1 MRTPM
6 VPVIGGLILLAA
18 IGWQAFEL
26 RRLTTAHA
34 ELSAQLSALTERL
47 APSTQSPPTDTR
59 ATTNTPPPE
68 TRAQP
73 IAILNAPSQS
83 RTELESP
90 RGPTSHAIIAPT
102 PPGPPADLTGGQ
114 PPPPP
119 PRDPCHATCDR
130 AIDCALNLCRVPTT
144 ATAALAT
151 ECRATCAQAPD
162 LAATL
167 NAITACA
174 EVITTARGRLPTFDR
189 ACR

>member
-34 ELSAQLSALTERL
+34 ELSAQLAALTERL
-47 APSTQSPPTDTR
+47 APSTQTPPTH
-59 ATTNTPPPE
+59 TPPPE

-73 IAILNAPSQS
+73 TAILNAPPPS
-83 RTELESP
+83 RTQLESP

-130 AIDCALNLCRVPTT
+130 AIDCALALCRVPTT
-144 ATAALAT
+144 ATDALAT

-167 NAITACA
+167 SAVTACA
-174 EVITTARGRLPTFDR
+174 EVITAARDRLPTFDR